1 MKEILIFLKEILIF
15 LADNFGPLLY
25 GFIGYCKYRDEE
37 INESIYWVLTAILWK
52 LLFSI

>member
-1 MKEILIFLKEILIF
+1 MKEILIF
-15 LADNFGPLLY
+15 LADNFVPLLY

-37 INESIYWVLTAILWK
+37 INESIYFLLVAILWK